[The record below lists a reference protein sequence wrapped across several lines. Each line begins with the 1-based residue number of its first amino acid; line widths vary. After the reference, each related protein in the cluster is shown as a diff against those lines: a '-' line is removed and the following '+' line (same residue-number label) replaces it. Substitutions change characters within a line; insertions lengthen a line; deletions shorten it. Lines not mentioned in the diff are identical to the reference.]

1 MNNNKEEYKTKK
13 CVICNKTFDY
23 DYDLFG
29 RTCLKNLYE
38 QLSISNPTFT
48 SNKEAHLCN
57 KIAHRNH
64 KYFLGKEKKYA
75 LTENYIA
82 LDYLERMNL
91 KQTENIKEKI
101 QDNIKNIS
109 TFKPLEKSMLL
120 MYPLNKFYKLYNN
133 YLNFQELLNKIDISK
148 GVNDNNILS
157 SFSFIFN
164 KEKINDPLYYWGY
177 YGMQLIF
184 WEMIIKGGELYNYK
198 LSAYLLR
205 KALTNSGKHYNDK
218 NKIIFEDEKLSKIL
232 LENKDFKQ
240 KINELLINDEVDIK
254 EENPVF
260 EKGDLFYSIH
270 EATLDLKGTKT
281 ENGNWNLTIVIKDKY
296 DFTDFKTINEYETK
310 SIKDI
315 FGSTLNNFGAI
326 SSEYKVIKPYVFEIR
341 IKKNNYKI
349 K

>member
-38 QLSISNPTFT
+38 QLSISNPTFA

-148 GVNDNNILS
+148 GIDDNNILS
-157 SFSFIFN
+157 GFSFIFN
-164 KEKINDPLYYWGY
+164 KEKINDPLYYC
-177 YGMQLIF
+177 
-184 WEMIIKGGELYNYK
+184 K
-198 LSAYLLR
+198 LSAYLIQ

-326 SSEYKVIKPYVFEIR
+326 SSEYKVIKPYTFEIR